1 MDLGQSWY
9 EFTGLPFVYALW
21 VVKRDRR
28 IPGINNLLKSA
39 KEAGLRSVKA
49 LAITESQRLQLTHER
64 CRNYLTNSIRY
75 DFGEGEIKGFLTFY
89 QHAVSLGLA
98 PKGVELVFNES

>member
-39 KEAGLRSVKA
+39 KEAVFGQLKA

-64 CRNYLTNSIRY
+64 CLNYLTNSIRY
-75 DFGEGEIKGFLTFY
+75 DFGEDEIKGFWYFINMQYL
-89 QHAVSLGLA
+89 
-98 PKGVELVFNES
+98 